1 MAKAR
6 TLLLT
11 STLRPDVDWV
21 LWLDSDLAFA
31 PPSLVSDLLRYGGAE
46 VEGSRAEGAVGT
58 EVGHERR
65 DQGLADVIVPNVMK
79 HHKGPA
85 SVQAYDWNSWA
96 ETRQSIAMRNKL
108 NPEQILAEVGG
119 KGGTEGSQRA

>member
-31 PPSLVSDLLRYGGAE
+31 PPSLVSDLLRYGGA
-46 VEGSRAEGAVGT
+46 GVGGPDPEDT
-58 EVGHERR
+58 AGTMATHGNR
-65 DQGLADVIVPNVMK
+65 DRLPADVIVPNVMK
-79 HHKGPA
+79 HHKGPS
-85 SVQAYDWNSWA
+85 SVQAYDWNSWT
-96 ETRQSIAMRNKL
+96 ETRKSIAMRSKL
-108 NPEQILAEVGG
+108 DPEQILAEVRRQDRP
-119 KGGTEGSQRA
+119 KSPD